1 MPTVGLQAVGNVLQA
16 IYPLINQ
23 YLSGSAIAD
32 HITDKH
38 SRERLHR
45 LQFFSPKNSAVG
57 AKNSPQRGF

>member
-1 MPTVGLQAVGNVLQA
+1 MQA